1 MGKRVS
7 RLTALKVNAL
17 KVKGLYPDGGGLN
30 LQVASTGAKSWIFR
44 FKAQGKTRDM
54 GLGSLSTVSLAE
66 ARVLAANCRR
76 DRLAGIDP
84 IEARKKQRAKQQ
96 MEAAKAI
103 IFDQARDHYIIA
115 HATGWRNAKHRAQ
128 WTSTLTTYA
137 TPVIGKMPVQD
148 VDTALILKVLEPIW
162 STKTETASRVRGRI
176 ESILDWAKARG
187 LRTGENPARWRG
199 HLQNLLAKRSKVQR
213 IVHHPALSYDQIG
226 KFMKQLKAHNS
237 VSARALE
244 FTILTAARTG
254 EALGATFDEVDVHA
268 GLWTVAPG
276 RMKANRQHRVP
287 LTDRAI
293 AIIKEMA
300 EQRTSAFLFAGQRL
314 GKPLSNMSLL
324 MLLRDMGYGH
334 VTVHGFRST
343 FRDWAAE
350 KTNFTREVAEAALA
364 HVVGDKVEA
373 AYRRGDLF
381 DKRRQLMNA
390 WAKHCLRS

>member
-1 MGKRVS
+1 
-7 RLTALKVNAL
+7 
-17 KVKGLYPDGGGLN
+17 
-30 LQVASTGAKSWIFR
+30 
-44 FKAQGKTRDM
+44 
-54 GLGSLSTVSLAE
+54 
-66 ARVLAANCRR
+66 
-76 DRLAGIDP
+76 
-84 IEARKKQRAKQQ
+84 
-96 MEAAKAI
+96 
-103 IFDQARDHYIIA
+103 
-115 HATGWRNAKHRAQ
+115 
-128 WTSTLTTYA
+128 
-137 TPVIGKMPVQD
+137 
-148 VDTALILKVLEPIW
+148 
-162 STKTETASRVRGRI
+162 
-176 ESILDWAKARG
+176 
-187 LRTGENPARWRG
+187 
-199 HLQNLLAKRSKVQR
+199 VQR